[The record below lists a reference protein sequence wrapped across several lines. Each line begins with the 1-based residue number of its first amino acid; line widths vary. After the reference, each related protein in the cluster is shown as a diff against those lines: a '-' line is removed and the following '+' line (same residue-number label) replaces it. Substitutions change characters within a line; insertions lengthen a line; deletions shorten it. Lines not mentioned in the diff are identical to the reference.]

1 MKLFAKVI
9 LLVMVGLFCLWAVQA
24 EAANIPGLYST
35 GVDNS
40 NALLLTGS
48 VDPHYTLVAGADTR
62 FTYPRS
68 PVVVDLSTSP
78 FNNWV
83 ANTPNSQWIGL
94 QRDIGGYT
102 DGLYKYD
109 ITFDLTGLNP
119 ATAVIAGQWA
129 ADNGG
134 TIFLNGASTG
144 ITDPIPLGFQSFHP
158 FTINS
163 FTISRGFLPTLNT
176 LEFQVDNVFADPGG
190 FSASGLQ
197 VQLSGT
203 ANPVPEP
210 LSLLFLGTGVVGMAM
225 IGRRKQIVK

>member
-1 MKLFAKVI
+1 MKKIVGFKVI
-9 LLVMVGLFCLWAVQA
+9 LLVVVSLICLWTIQA
-24 EAANIPGLYST
+24 EADPIPGLYGT

-40 NALLLTGS
+40 NALLPIPS

-62 FTYPRS
+62 FTYP
-68 PVVVDLSTSP
+68 LSTIVYLPSSYQTLG
-78 FNNWV
+78 WV

-94 QRDIGGYT
+94 QSRVGGYT
-102 DGLYKYD
+102 EGLYKYD

-134 TIFLNGASTG
+134 TIFLNGVDTG
-144 ITDPIPLGFQSFHP
+144 ITDPIPFGFRAFHP

-163 FTISRGFLPTLNT
+163 GFLPGLNT
-176 LEFQVDNVFADPGG
+176 LEFQVTNVFDDPQG
-190 FSASGLQ
+190 FGPTGLQ

-210 LSLLFLGTGVVGMAM
+210 ASLLLFGFGLVGIAGVGRK
-225 IGRRKQIVK
+225 IGK